1 MKGIKHIDY
10 KSIEINFQYKNE
22 LITIKAE
29 PFQTLEY
36 TKNKAL
42 KKMINIPK
50 NEVYCFYLGVD
61 LTKNKDKKLGDLF
74 HQNKKITIKLKSK
87 EKKIFDLSLANN
99 KRSRNKIKNNIE
111 YKISNDY
118 ELYKKNMISS
128 SISDVHKKDFHIVL
142 GDKNKY
148 LTINESQK
156 NLPVLKKIFISDK
169 QQDEE
174 IKYLCNCKKNKI
186 SNYCKNCKILLCN
199 TCKTNE
205 KHKNHII
212 MHLNEYDYIQ
222 DIINY
227 GNNVINEIINN
238 ININKNLLDK
248 INILSLNS
256 LLMDKNNIILKYQ
269 KMIDKYKLI
278 VKQITEY
285 LNKKI
290 EEERF
295 KLEIENYNKLLIG
308 LSKDIK
314 EYMDIKNKKIY
325 FNNMQQI
332 FGEISR
338 KEEMIHFFNKDIL
351 KYHILN
357 EINIKIK
364 STIKSIEKIIN
375 ELKNKDNSFNVDNKY
390 YEALIKMKIIDKT
403 KKEDKDKDKVDR
415 KSIIIGGHE
424 VSKNLL
430 SKRRRSVFSI
440 CYRRESG
447 KD

>member
-1 MKGIKHIDY
+1 MKEIKYIDC

-22 LITIKAE
+22 LITIKSE

-36 TKNKAL
+36 IKNKAL
-42 KKMINIPK
+42 KKMINSPK

-61 LTKNKDKKLGDLF
+61 LTKNKDKKIGDLF
-74 HQNKKITIKLKSK
+74 YQSKKVTIKLKSK
-87 EKKIFDLSLANN
+87 EKKLFSLSLLNNN
-99 KRSRNKIKNNIE
+99 KNTRNKIKNNIE
-111 YKISNDY
+111 YKLSNDY
-118 ELYKKNMISS
+118 ELSKKNMISS
-128 SISDVHKKDFHIVL
+128 SDIHKKDFHIGL
-142 GDKNKY
+142 GDKNKKH
-148 LTINESQK
+148 LTSNESQK
-156 NLPVLKKIFISDK
+156 NLPLLKKTLILNNK
-169 QQDEE
+169 KVEE
-174 IKYLCNCKKNKI
+174 NKYLCNCKKNKI
-186 SNYCKNCKILLCN
+186 SNYCKNCKTLLCN
-199 TCKTNE
+199 TCKANE

-212 MHLNEYDYIQ
+212 MHLNEYNYIQ

-248 INILSLNS
+248 INIFTFNS
-256 LLMDKNNIILKYQ
+256 LLNDKKNMILKYQ

-285 LNKKI
+285 LNKKV

-295 KLEIENYNKLLIG
+295 KLEIENYNKLLVG
-308 LSKDIK
+308 LSKEIK
-314 EYMDIKNKKIY
+314 EFMDIKNKKIY

-332 FGEISR
+332 FDEISR

-364 STIKSIEKIIN
+364 STIKSIEKIIS
-375 ELKNKDNSFNVDNKY
+375 ELQNKDNSFNVDNKY
-390 YEALIKMKIIDKT
+390 YEALIKMKIIDKV
-403 KKEDKDKDKVDR
+403 KKEEDKDKVDR

-424 VSKNLL
+424 VSKNIL

-440 CYRRESG
+440 YYRKENE
-447 KD
+447 KE